1 MTDNAAEVTIAI
13 LIASTVF
20 ITKEEYVVQAW
31 CGIGGV
37 MSGYVGSM
45 LFPIKG
51 MQMRVR
57 WVTSVI
63 CAIICAPFLTTY
75 FHAKLPTFPIVQIAL
90 LTSGACA
97 VFGIMVLQLLKPMM
111 LPILKAILPG
121 ALAKFLDR
129 AKEDEK
135 NG

>member
-1 MTDNAAEVTIAI
+1 MTDNTAEITIAI

-57 WVTSVI
+57 
-63 CAIICAPFLTTY
+63 C
-75 FHAKLPTFPIVQIAL
+75 QIAL
-90 LTSGACA
+90 SLR
-97 VFGIMVLQLLKPMM
+97 QLYRV
-111 LPILKAILPG
+111 AS
-121 ALAKFLDR
+121 
-129 AKEDEK
+129 
-135 NG
+135 

>member
-1 MTDNAAEVTIAI
+1 MTDNTAEITIAI

-63 CAIICAPFLTTY
+63 CAVICAPALTTY
-75 FHAKLPTFPIVQIAL
+75 FHAKFPTFPIAQIAL

-97 VFGIMVLQLLKPMM
+97 VFGIMILQIIKPMIA
-111 LPILKAILPG
+111 PILKAILPG
-121 ALAKFLDR
+121 ALSKFLDR
-129 AKEDEK
+129 KQDDEK
-135 NG
+135 DG